1 MLTESAHLMTWEQ
14 GSTVRFNGGRQA
26 ACYVKYRCIR
36 FSSYVPFMKYLRSVF
51 SFRSPFRYALPGF
64 LAGLLFVALSG
75 CVELFSF
82 KSSAGK
88 SSQTSTVQAAPA
100 ADAGLLLLLVPE
112 GQVMADPMVT
122 AWIDAGSELGVRI
135 RPVTGQ
141 QFRAMA
147 DTALRFAGLILPDR
161 LHVVADD
168 ALLNSIREYTQ
179 AGGQTLLVY
188 DFGTM
193 ALNRKGERIFA
204 IPKSRLSD
212 LAGVDYA
219 LYDSLLEKSIVVGTV
234 AAMRSTLRELQ
245 VPPGKSSLYELPDPL
260 DKSRTALA
268 NRSTLWVRGV
278 ETPGVYKPV
287 SSTAPSSSKI
297 AINPAE
303 TADVLESYS
312 GYLLGNLTYASF
324 VTRGAYDG
332 VVMATSAEAGLIA
345 GLNRVGLGQVLFVNL
360 PLTKLK
366 VERTDGLP
374 MHGFLRYFAHNVLQM
389 AHLSAVPDAIGGLT
403 LNWHLDSLNA
413 QLPTLRLEK
422 LGVFDA
428 GPFSINMTTGPD
440 AIKIGDGRGWDL
452 DNNPTAQQILQ
463 RFAKKGHALGSH
475 GGWNHDY
482 YGSNVSET
490 NSNYF
495 LPYLEK
501 NMDSIRRAVSSPARA
516 YMGFESSTPEHMP
529 PALLATS
536 QKLKAL
542 TDRSFGPLLREYSA
556 PMGNNP
562 MWALDWLD
570 QQGVIAAYFA
580 GHTGLGPTRQY
591 REGKLRNPDMW
602 VFPVTPF
609 GRFATFEEFQRTRHT
624 KEAVMDWYRS
634 SIDFA
639 MAHNTTR
646 MVYMHPPGADLWA
659 DVVLDFLAYANAQ
672 GEQKFR
678 WYTMTRLA
686 DFMTSRR
693 SVTWTEQRGNDG
705 LSRFDID
712 HESSLKE
719 MVWLLPKSRFAEMP
733 VSKGGSV
740 TVSDMG
746 ANWAVRAGNTRRASF
761 TAVNAVN
768 RL

>member
-1 MLTESAHLMTWEQ
+1 MH
-14 GSTVRFNGGRQA
+14 
-26 ACYVKYRCIR
+26 
-36 FSSYVPFMKYLRSVF
+36 FSHMKYLRFAQF
-51 SFRSPFRYALPGF
+51 SKRSFQGVLPC
-64 LAGLLFVALSG
+64 LMAGMLVATLSG
-75 CVELFSF
+75 CVELSGD
-82 KSSAGK
+82 KSSAGNPPK
-88 SSQTSTVQAAPA
+88 ASTLFATPA
-100 ADAGLLLLLVPE
+100 KDAGLLLLMVPE
-112 GQVMADPMVT
+112 GQALTSPLVT
-122 AWIDAGSELGVRI
+122 AWVDAGSELGVRI
-135 RPVTGQ
+135 QPITGR
-141 QFRAMA
+141 QFLAMGSS
-147 DTALRFAGLILPDR
+147 ALSYAGLILPDR
-161 LHVVADD
+161 LHMVADD
-168 ALLNSIREYTQ
+168 ALLRSIREYTQ

-193 ALNRKGERIFA
+193 ALNGNGQRTFS
-204 IPKSRLSD
+204 IPNARLSD

-219 LYDSLLEKSIVVGTV
+219 LYDSLREKSIVVGTV

-245 VPPGKSSLYELPDPL
+245 VPPGKSSLYELPDHL
-260 DKSRTALA
+260 ASGTVASA

-278 ETPGVYKPV
+278 QTPGIYKPV
-287 SSTAPSSSKI
+287 SSANSSGS
-297 AINPAE
+297 NPPDNAGKA
-303 TADVLESYS
+303 ADVLESYS

-332 VVMATSAEAGLIA
+332 VVLAASAEAGLIA
-345 GLNRVGLGQVLFVNL
+345 GLNKVGLGQVLFVNL

-374 MHGFLRYFAHNVLQM
+374 MHGFLHYFAHNVLKM
-389 AHLSAVPDAIGGLT
+389 AHLSAVPDGVAGLT
-403 LNWHLDSLNA
+403 LNWHLDSFSA

-452 DNNPTAQQILQ
+452 DNNLIAQQILQ
-463 RFAKKGHALGSH
+463 RFAQKGHALGSH

-482 YGSNVSET
+482 YGLNADET
-490 NSNYF
+490 NSSYF
-495 LPYLEK
+495 LPYLEQ
-501 NMDSIRRAVSSPARA
+501 NMESIKRAVSSPARA
-516 YMGFESSTPEHMP
+516 YMGFESATPEHMP

-542 TDRSFGPLLREYSA
+542 TDRSFGPLLREYS
-556 PMGNNP
+556 PPVGNNP
-562 MWALDWLD
+562 LWAMDWLD
-570 QQGVIAAYFA
+570 SQGVIAAYFA

-591 REGKLRNPDMW
+591 RQGQLRNPDMW

-609 GRFATFEEFQRTRHT
+609 GRFATFEEFQRTRQT
-624 KEAVMDWYRS
+624 KDSVMDWYRNS
-634 SIDFA
+634 VDFA
-639 MAHNTTR
+639 VAHNTTR

-659 DVVLDFLAYANAQ
+659 DVVLDLLTHANGY

-693 SVTWTEQRGNDG
+693 SVTWTEQRSNDG
-705 LSRFDID
+705 LSKFEID

-719 MVWLLPKSRFAEMP
+719 MVWLLPKARYVELP
-733 VSKGGSV
+733 VSKDGSV

>member
-1 MLTESAHLMTWEQ
+1 MVCRPWVFKCLLLLTPALCISF
-14 GSTVRFNGGRQA
+14 ST
-26 ACYVKYRCIR
+26 
-36 FSSYVPFMKYLRSVF
+36 FSFMKYLRF
-51 SFRSPFRYALPGF
+51 AHFFRSYSRYVLPS
-64 LAGLLFVALSG
+64 LSAGLLVGVLSG
-75 CVELFSF
+75 CVELFGSNR
-82 KSSAGK
+82 SAGNA
-88 SSQTSTVQAAPA
+88 SQASILQAAPPV
-100 ADAGLLLLLVPE
+100 DAGVLLLLVPD
-112 GQVMADPMVT
+112 GQVLTDPMVT
-122 AWIDAGSELGVRI
+122 AWVDSGSELGVRVQA
-135 RPVTGQ
+135 VTAK
-141 QFRAMA
+141 QFLAMGSY
-147 DTALRFAGLILPDR
+147 ALGYAGLVLPDR

-168 ALLNSIREYTQ
+168 ALLRSIREYTQ
-179 AGGQTLLVY
+179 TGGRTLLVH
-188 DFGTM
+188 DFATM
-193 ALNRKGERIFA
+193 VLNGNGKPIFS
-204 IPKSRLSD
+204 IPKARLSD
-212 LAGVDYA
+212 LAGVDYG
-219 LYDSLLEKSIVVGTV
+219 LYDSLREKSIVVGTV
-234 AAMRSTLRELQ
+234 AAMRSTLRQLQ
-245 VPPGKSSLYELPDPL
+245 VPPGKSSLYELPESL
-260 DKSRTALA
+260 DKSKTASA
-268 NRSTLWVRGV
+268 DQSSLWVRGDQ
-278 ETPGVYKPV
+278 TPGVYKPV
-287 SSTAPSSSKI
+287 SSTATFVNKT
-297 AINPAE
+297 ANNPVEA
-303 TADVLESYS
+303 ADVLESYS

-324 VTRGAYDG
+324 VTRGAFDG
-332 VVMATSAEAGLIA
+332 KVLATSSEAGLIA
-345 GLNRVGLGQVLFVNL
+345 GLTKVGQGQVLFVNL

-389 AHLSAVPDAIGGLT
+389 AHLSAVPDAIAGLT

-422 LGVFDA
+422 LGVFDG

-452 DNNPTAQQILQ
+452 DNNLIAQQILQ
-463 RFAKKGHALGSH
+463 RFAQKGHALGSH

-482 YGSNVSET
+482 YGLNADET
-490 NSNYF
+490 NSSYF

-501 NMDSIRRAVSSPARA
+501 NMESIRRAVSSPARA

-542 TDRSFGPLLREYSA
+542 TDRSFGPLLREYS
-556 PMGNNP
+556 PPVGNNP
-562 MWALDWLD
+562 MWAMDWLD
-570 QQGVIAAYFA
+570 SQGVIAAYFA

-609 GRFATFEEFQRTRHT
+609 GRFATFEEFQKTRQT
-624 KEAVMDWYRS
+624 KAAVTDWYRS
-634 SIDFA
+634 SVDFA
-639 MAHNTTR
+639 IAHNTTR

-659 DVVLDFLAYANAQ
+659 DVVIDLLAHANGY

-693 SVTWTEQRGNDG
+693 SVTWTEQRNQDG
-705 LSRFDID
+705 LSKFDID

-719 MVWLLPKSRFAEMP
+719 MVWLLPKTRYTEPP
-733 VSKGGSV
+733 VSKDGSV
-740 TVSDMG
+740 TISDMG